1 MRILFLSHYFPPEVN
16 APATRTYEHC
26 RQWVKDGHQ
35 VTVVTCAPNHP
46 QGKVYEGYRNRLYQR
61 ETRDGITVLRVW
73 TFITANE
80 GFFKR
85 TLNYISYMCSASVVS
100 LFLPKADV
108 VLSTS
113 PQFFN
118 GLAGYVVS
126 RLRRIPWVL
135 EIRDLWPESIVAVGA
150 IKSPA
155 IIQIL
160 EWIERFAYRKA
171 DRIVPVTDAFRAYM
185 LNKGIE
191 DDKIVVV
198 KNGVDLAQYAP
209 CDKVGSLAEQLG
221 VKGKF
226 VVSYFGTHGMAH
238 HLETVLQAAHRLS
251 HSKHV
256 VFLMVGD
263 GAERQAL
270 VRMRHE
276 MGLDNVVML
285 DQQPKS
291 RMRELWALSDV
302 SLVLLKKSELFKT
315 VIPSKIF
322 ESLAME
328 KPILLGVEGESAE
341 LIHAAQAGLCIEPEQ
356 PDELAAK
363 VLELS
368 RKPELCQQLGRNGRT
383 YVIKHF
389 DRTAL
394 ARKLS
399 ALIETVG
406 HMTSSQSDKRES
418 LYEETWEQYNNKRL
432 SAGKVLP
439 RGR

>member
-1 MRILFLSHYFPPEVN
+1 MN

-26 RQWVKDGHQ
+26 RQWVNDGHK

-46 QGKVYEGYRNRLYQR
+46 QGRVYAGYRNQVFQR
-61 ETRDGITVLRVW
+61 ETIDGISVVRVW
-73 TFITANE
+73 TFVTANE

-85 TLNYISYMCSASVVS
+85 TLNYLSYMCSSILVS
-100 LFLPKADV
+100 LLLPKSDV

-126 RLRRIPWVL
+126 RLLRIPWIL

-150 IKSPA
+150 IRNPA
-155 IIQIL
+155 VIKML
-160 EWIERFAYRKA
+160 EWVERFAYRKA
-171 DRIVPVTDAFRAYM
+171 DRIVPVTDAFKTYM
-185 LNKGIE
+185 LSKGIE
-191 DDKIVVV
+191 AGKIVVV

-209 CDKVGSLAEQLG
+209 LDETGSLAEELG

-238 HLETVLQAAHRLS
+238 HLETILHAAQRLKN
-251 HSKHV
+251 SKDI

-270 VRMRHE
+270 VRMRNA
-276 MGLDNVVML
+276 MALDNVMML
-285 DQQPKS
+285 EQQPKS
-291 RMRELWALSDV
+291 RMRELWAVSSV
-302 SLVLLKKSELFKT
+302 SLVLLKKSDLFKT

-322 ESLAME
+322 ESLAMA
-328 KPILLGVEGESAE
+328 KPIILGVEGESAE
-341 LIHAAQAGLCIEPEQ
+341 IIQAAQAGICIEPEQ
-356 PDELAAK
+356 ADDLADR

-368 RKPELCQQLGRNGRT
+368 QKPEWCRRLGRNGRT
-383 YVIKHF
+383 YVVEHF
-389 DRTAL
+389 DRTVL
-394 ARKLS
+394 AGKLS

-406 HMTSSQSDKRES
+406 HKSSFQEDEAPISVR
-418 LYEETWEQYNNKRL
+418 
-432 SAGKVLP
+432 
-439 RGR
+439 